1 MCSWQEV
8 QAVGPLLSGGTAFD
22 HTHAHVNW
30 NLGGNFPGSLVQQSF
45 FPSSSCVNFHLN
57 LENEVKNQL
66 GTA

>member
-8 QAVGPLLSGGTAFD
+8 WAVDHLLSGETGFD

-30 NLGGNFPGSLVQQSF
+30 NLGGKFSWFFSAIVF
-45 FPSSSCVNFHLN
+45 FPSSLCSKIHLN

-66 GTA
+66 GTV